1 MNVVRLIFRP
11 ARVAALLV
19 LGVLVT
25 LHPAKSGAAEPAA
38 AVGGT
43 QNPRDLID
51 SVAQQLLKELQ
62 GRREELKKDPVAL
75 RKLVDDTLL
84 PHFDTQTAAQRV
96 LAVHWR
102 TATPEQRRRFIDAF
116 YKFMLGTYGDALLEF
131 TPDKLVVLPFKGDP
145 NAKTATVETRVDTGN
160 GKPVPVNYSMRLTP
174 NGWKAWDVTI
184 EGISYVLSFQKDI
197 GAEIN
202 QNGLDAVIA
211 RLESGAPA
219 NPGTKPQ
226 VKPN

>member
-1 MNVVRLIFRP
+1 MKNSSSLRS
-11 ARVAALLV
+11 ARIAALAV
-19 LGVLVT
+19 F
-25 LHPAKSGAAEPAA
+25 GAMLAVSAVPGRAGEPAA
-38 AVGGT
+38 AAAVGT
-43 QNPRDLID
+43 QGPRELID

-62 GRREELKKDPVAL
+62 AHREEYKADPAAL
-75 RKLVDDTLL
+75 RKLVDETLL

-102 TATPEQRRRFIDAF
+102 TATPEQRKRFIDAF
-116 YKFMLGTYGDALLEF
+116 YKFMLQTYGNALVEF
-131 TPDKLVVLPFKGDP
+131 TPNQLVVLPFKGDP
-145 NAKTATVETRVDTGN
+145 KATTATVETRVNTGS

-174 NGWKAWDVTI
+174 TGWKAWDVTI

-211 RLESGAPA
+211 RLESGKGPK
-219 NPGTKPQ
+219 PGAAAK
-226 VKPN
+226 

>member
-1 MNVVRLIFRP
+1 MKVTCSVVHYS
-11 ARVAALLV
+11 RVAALAV
-19 LGVLVT
+19 LGAMLAA
-25 LHPAKSGAAEPAA
+25 PAVPVMAGEPAA
-38 AVGGT
+38 ATAVNT
-43 QNPRDLID
+43 QGPRELID

-62 GRREELKKDPVAL
+62 AHREEYKNDPAAL

-102 TATPEQRRRFIDAF
+102 TATPEQRKRFIDAF
-116 YKFMLGTYGDALLEF
+116 YKFMLQTYGNALVEF
-131 TPDKLVVLPFKGDP
+131 TPNQLVVLPFKGDP
-145 NAKTATVETRVDTGN
+145 KAKTATVETRVNTGS

-174 NGWKAWDVTI
+174 TGWKAWDVTI

-202 QNGLDAVIA
+202 QKGLDAVIE
-211 RLESGAPA
+211 RLESGTPA
-219 NPGTKPQ
+219 KPGTSA
-226 VKPN
+226 